1 MHQATKSKMRFFSRK
16 KTQDRKG
23 TTQQLKPIIS
33 SGTESS
39 SSGAVENRTDVA
51 IKKQQDGTRE
61 KTISAT
67 AAAESTPGKKKAV
80 RSPKKS
86 TGTSSNK
93 PAQQTSNNNNRT
105 TTKTPIIEKKE
116 KTSTSPKKQQQQ
128 STTKKAPVSI
138 LHKNRHTTA
147 KQDAKPSDA
156 IPTRS
161 TGFTFASPPAPQ
173 DTSPY
178 HNRVRFLS
186 SGSAAST
193 EASQVH
199 LMGLGGHSVASS
211 SAMSSSADHPRENVF
226 DRVLNM
232 VMKEE
237 NVRLN
242 AMGMSSYGAA
252 PESMHANIT
261 PAASKAAAKKKQD
274 RADAKA
280 KKAIA
285 KLGIRSSSSKNR
297 DLGLSPPGRTDLAP
311 IDMDT
316 GLEIGANFDAPIDM
330 DTGLEVQY
338 HDLNDDDVDEERWQK
353 LNDAAKLSS
362 KLASGM
368 KGVNV
373 KKSRSYDH
381 NRKPGSSPTNRF
393 RRSNSGGGGSSK
405 VKRSSPNKKEKDE
418 WVSFDSASS
427 PSIKDRMRRSLQGK
441 SHPDEEAF

>member
-1 MHQATKSKMRFFSRK
+1 MHQATKSKMRFFRK

-33 SGTESS
+33 GGTESS
-39 SSGAVENRTDVA
+39 SSAVENRTDVA

-61 KTISAT
+61 KSISAT
-67 AAAESTPGKKKAV
+67 AAAESMPGKKKVV

-86 TGTSSNK
+86 PRTSNTNK
-93 PAQQTSNNNNRT
+93 QAQQTSNNNNRT
-105 TTKTPIIEKKE
+105 TTKTPIIEKNE
-116 KTSTSPKKQQQQ
+116 KASTLPKKQQQQ

-138 LHKNRHTTA
+138 LHKNRHTA
-147 KQDAKPSDA
+147 KQDVTKPSDA

-199 LMGLGGHSVASS
+199 MMGLGGHSVASS

-237 NVRLN
+237 NERLN

-252 PESMHANIT
+252 DPEESMHANIT
-261 PAASKAAAKKKQD
+261 PAASRAAAKKKQN
-274 RADAKA
+274 RADAKT

-285 KLGIRSSSSKNR
+285 KLR
-297 DLGLSPPGRTDLAP
+297 
-311 IDMDT
+311 
-316 GLEIGANFDAPIDM
+316 
-330 DTGLEVQY
+330 
-338 HDLNDDDVDEERWQK
+338 
-353 LNDAAKLSS
+353 
-362 KLASGM
+362 
-368 KGVNV
+368 
-373 KKSRSYDH
+373 KS
-381 NRKPGSSPTNRF
+381 
-393 RRSNSGGGGSSK
+393 
-405 VKRSSPNKKEKDE
+405 
-418 WVSFDSASS
+418 
-427 PSIKDRMRRSLQGK
+427 
-441 SHPDEEAF
+441 AFVYLHRLIACIQI

>member
-61 KTISAT
+61 KSISAN
-67 AAAESTPGKKKAV
+67 AAAESKKVV

-86 TGTSSNK
+86 TNK
-93 PAQQTSNNNNRT
+93 PAKQTSNNNNRT
-105 TTKTPIIEKKE
+105 TTKTPIIEKKD
-116 KTSTSPKKQQQQ
+116 KASISPKKQQRQ
-128 STTKKAPVSI
+128 STAKKAPVSI

-147 KQDAKPSDA
+147 KQDVTKPSEA

-405 VKRSSPNKKEKDE
+405 HKRSSPNKKEKDE

>member
-1 MHQATKSKMRFFSRK
+1 MHQATKSKMRFFTRK

-39 SSGAVENRTDVA
+39 SSAVENRTDIA

-61 KTISAT
+61 KTISAN
-67 AAAESTPGKKKAV
+67 AAAESKKVV

-86 TGTSSNK
+86 PRTSNTNK

-116 KTSTSPKKQQQQ
+116 KASTSPKKQQQQ

-147 KQDAKPSDA
+147 KQDAIPSDA
-156 IPTRS
+156 VPTRS

-252 PESMHANIT
+252 DPESMRANIT

-362 KLASGM
+362 KLSANM
-368 KGVNV
+368 KGLNV

-381 NRKPGSSPTNRF
+381 KASTPKSSPTNRF

-418 WVSFDSASS
+418 WVAFDSPSS

>member
-1 MHQATKSKMRFFSRK
+1 MHQATKMRFFRK

-33 SGTESS
+33 STESS
-39 SSGAVENRTDVA
+39 SSAVENRTDVA

-67 AAAESTPGKKKAV
+67 AAAEFTPGKKKVV

-93 PAQQTSNNNNRT
+93 PAQQTSNNNRT
-105 TTKTPIIEKKE
+105 TAKTPIIEKKE
-116 KTSTSPKKQQQQ
+116 KASTSPKKQQQP
-128 STTKKAPVSI
+128 STKKAPVSI
-138 LHKNRHTTA
+138 LHKNRHTA
-147 KQDAKPSDA
+147 KQDVTKPSEA

-237 NVRLN
+237 NERLN
-242 AMGMSSYGAA
+242 AMGMSSYGAVDQ
-252 PESMHANIT
+252 ESMHANIT
-261 PAASKAAAKKKQD
+261 PAASRAAAKKKQD
-274 RADAKA
+274 RADAKT
-280 KKAIA
+280 KKEIA
-285 KLGIRSSSSKNR
+285 KLNVAS
-297 DLGLSPPGRTDLAP
+297 
-311 IDMDT
+311 
-316 GLEIGANFDAPIDM
+316 APIDM
-330 DTGLEVQY
+330 DTGLEVEY
-338 HDLNDDDVDEERWQK
+338 HDMNDDDVDKERWKK
-353 LNDAAKLSS
+353 LNDAAKLST
-362 KLASGM
+362 KLSGL
-368 KGVNV
+368 NV

-381 NRKPGSSPTNRF
+381 NRKPIENRDHLQQILLDAAILAAVDLQK
-393 RRSNSGGGGSSK
+393 SK
-405 VKRSSPNKKEKDE
+405 DHHQIRKRGTTGCHLILHLLPQSRIE
-418 WVSFDSASS
+418 
-427 PSIKDRMRRSLQGK
+427 
-441 SHPDEEAF
+441 

>member
-1 MHQATKSKMRFFSRK
+1 MHQATKMRFFRK

-39 SSGAVENRTDVA
+39 SSAVENRTDVA

-67 AAAESTPGKKKAV
+67 AAAESTPGKKKAI

-86 TGTSSNK
+86 PRTSNSNK
-93 PAQQTSNNNNRT
+93 QAQQTSNNNNRT
-105 TTKTPIIEKKE
+105 TAKTPIIEKKE
-116 KTSTSPKKQQQQ
+116 NTSTSPKKQQQP
-128 STTKKAPVSI
+128 STKKAPVSI
-138 LHKNRHTTA
+138 LHKNRHTA
-147 KQDAKPSDA
+147 KQDVTKPSEA

-237 NVRLN
+237 NERLN

-252 PESMHANIT
+252 DLESMHANIT
-261 PAASKAAAKKKQD
+261 PAASRAAAKKKQD

-285 KLGIRSSSSKNR
+285 KLRKSAFVYLHRLI
-297 DLGLSPPGRTDLAP
+297 AC
-311 IDMDT
+311 
-316 GLEIGANFDAPIDM
+316 
-330 DTGLEVQY
+330 VQ
-338 HDLNDDDVDEERWQK
+338 
-353 LNDAAKLSS
+353 
-362 KLASGM
+362 
-368 KGVNV
+368 
-373 KKSRSYDH
+373 
-381 NRKPGSSPTNRF
+381 
-393 RRSNSGGGGSSK
+393 
-405 VKRSSPNKKEKDE
+405 
-418 WVSFDSASS
+418 
-427 PSIKDRMRRSLQGK
+427 I
-441 SHPDEEAF
+441 